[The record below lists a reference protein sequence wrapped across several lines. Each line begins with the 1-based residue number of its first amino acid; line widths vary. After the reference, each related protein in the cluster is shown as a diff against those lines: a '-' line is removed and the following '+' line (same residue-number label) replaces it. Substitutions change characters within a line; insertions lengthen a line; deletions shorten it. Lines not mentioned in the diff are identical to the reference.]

1 VRGALALLAVVVA
14 VAIVTLFSVDIGPY
28 LRDVAER
35 QGANYLKRPFTIG
48 SLSARLREGRFVVGD
63 LTIGGLAPGDRPFF
77 TARRITVVMPWWT
90 IATRELIV
98 ESVEIADWQMAVET
112 FKDGRHNFPRFTRE
126 SRTPG
131 PRRFVTTVRDVR
143 ATRGRFEFQDHGA
156 PWGIVAPNL
165 EVRLARS
172 DAYRGEARFDGATI
186 RISGFEPMW
195 ARMRSRFK
203 LDGAKLL
210 FDRIDLE
217 TDGAVSAVTGET
229 DLGRWPEQ
237 IYSVKSRVDFPRMKA
252 IFWARERFELAGRG
266 DFVGTFHLFKGGRR
280 LEGRFASLETRID
293 DWRFP
298 ALEGSLLWVRDRFQV
313 TRARSGFFGGRL
325 DLDYTMA
332 PLGDPARPGVATLD
346 TRYEGV
352 DLDTFGTARGLR
364 GLNLLGLASG
374 RNVLTWPLG
383 RFAERRGEGEI
394 RVSAPEPVQ
403 TRRVERAVLETDG
416 PAGEAPARAR
426 GPRLVEA
433 FRTPIAGALRYTF
446 DPVWIDLSP
455 GWIATRRTYVELEGR
470 TAFGDRARLPFHVT
484 SSDWQ
489 ESDRLLAGV
498 MTAFGNPT
506 APIAIGGA
514 GTFDGTMTG
523 AFRRPRV
530 EGRFSGEHVRAWDVD
545 WGEARA
551 GVVIE
556 NAYADVTGAQIRS
569 GESTMLVDGRFSLGF
584 PRRDGGE
591 EMNARVRVM
600 RRPVADLR
608 HAFELDDY
616 PVEGLLSGEFRV
628 NGHYQ
633 APIGFGRMTL
643 DAGRAYDEPFETASA
658 NLTFE
663 GRGVRLDGIELAK
676 AAGRVTGAAFVGWD
690 GTYSFNAD
698 GRQIPLERIEAVRYP
713 DLPFTGLVE
722 FSASGT
728 GTFDD
733 PRYAVRGSVSD
744 LFVRD
749 EGIGQLTGR
758 LQVRGEEMTI
768 AQLEVASPRLAVSG
782 AGRIRR
788 NVARDVDLTLRVTET
803 SLDPYLRLVEPRI
816 SPLATAVG
824 TGTIRVSGPFRQPA
838 RLRADATIE
847 SLDLRLFD
855 YRLKNDGLIKL
866 GMADEV
872 ATIERLR
879 LVGEGTTLEVVGD
892 AGTTGDRLHI
902 RALGEA
908 NLGLLQGFVRD
919 IRSSGAAEV
928 QAEITGSVRD
938 PVVVGSAVVS
948 HGRLRYF
955 GLPHSIDEVN
965 GRVEFDAAGVR
976 VDGLTGR
983 MGGGEVRFG
992 GRLDVKGGAI
1002 ESYALTAVGREMR
1015 IRYPEGFR
1023 SQIDADLALR
1033 GNARSPLLTGTVRVS
1048 DALWIKPVDT
1058 EGAGVFGLLAP
1069 GAVAAPAVAAD
1080 RGFPLRFD
1088 LRIEAPSAL
1097 RVDHP
1102 TTRLVASAELTLR
1115 GTYDRPILLGR
1126 ADIDRGEL
1134 LLEGNRYLV
1143 TRGAIEFANPTR
1155 LDPFFDLEAETRA
1168 RAPGQTYR
1176 VTFRASGTRDR
1187 FVWDFSSDP
1196 PLSTVDILA
1205 LLFGDLRDPRDAE
1218 LSALRLR
1225 DRTEEELLVA
1235 RATRLLA
1242 NPISSEVGKVVRK
1255 TFGVDT
1261 VQITPSLGDLS
1272 NLQSARLNPTAR
1284 LTIGKRISDRL
1295 FLTYAQPLTSSRP
1308 EQLLLI
1314 EYNQSNRLAWILSRN
1329 EDETYALDVRVRH
1342 VF

>member
-1 VRGALALLAVVVA
+1 VIA
-14 VAIVTLFSVDIGPY
+14 VAIVTVFSVDIGPY
-28 LRDVAER
+28 VREVAER
-35 QGANYLKRPFTIG
+35 SAANYLKRPFTIG
-48 SLSARLREGRFVVGD
+48 SLSAKLREGRFVVDD
-63 LTIGGLAPGDRPFF
+63 LHIGGLSADDRPFF
-77 TARRITVVMPWWT
+77 TARRITVSMPWWT
-90 IATRELIV
+90 IFSRELVI
-98 ESVEIADWQMAVET
+98 ESVDISDWRMVVET

-126 SRTPG
+126 STSKG
-131 PRRFVTTVRDVR
+131 PRRFVTTVREVH
-143 ATRGRFEFQDHGA
+143 AHGGAFEFQDHGA

-165 EVRLARS
+165 DLRLSRR
-172 DAYRGEARFDGATI
+172 DAYRGEASFEGATI
-186 RISGFEPMW
+186 QMGKFEPMS
-195 ARMRSRFK
+195 ARMRARFK
-203 LDGAKLL
+203 LDGAKVL

-217 TDGAVSAVTGET
+217 TDGATSFVTGET

-252 IFWARERFELAGRG
+252 IFWANDRFTLQGRG
-266 DFVGTFHLFKGGRR
+266 DFVGTFHLFKGGRE
-280 LEGRFASLETRID
+280 LKGRFASLETRLD
-293 DWRFP
+293 DWRFA
-298 ALEGSLLWVRDRFQV
+298 ALEGSLRWVRDRFEV
-313 TRARSGFFGGRL
+313 TRARSGFYGGRL

-332 PLGDPARPGVATLD
+332 PLGDSTRPGIASLETK
-346 TRYEGV
+346 YEDV
-352 DLDTFGTARGLR
+352 DLEALGAARGLR
-364 GLNLLGLASG
+364 GIVLQGRASG
-374 RNVLTWPLG
+374 RNTLLWPLG
-383 RFAERRGEGEI
+383 RFADRKGDGEI
-394 RVSAPEPVQ
+394 RVAASEPLQ
-403 TRRVERAVLETDG
+403 TRRVERVEPRD
-416 PAGEAPARAR
+416 PAATASGAPAAAGVATVPVR
-426 GPRLVEA
+426 GPRVVET
-433 FRTPIAGALRYTF
+433 FRTPIAGALTYKF
-446 DPVWIDLSP
+446 GPEWIDLSP
-455 GWIATRRTYVELEGR
+455 GWIATRRTFIELEGR
-470 TAFGDRARLPFHVT
+470 TAFGDRSRLPFHVT
-484 SSDWQ
+484 SGDWQ
-489 ESDRLLAGV
+489 ESDRLLASV

-506 APIAIGGA
+506 APIAIGGS
-514 GTFDGTMTG
+514 GTFDGVMTG
-523 AFRRPRV
+523 AFRQPRV
-530 EGRFSGEHVRAWDVD
+530 EGRFTGEHVRAWDVD
-545 WGEARA
+545 WGAAEA

-556 NAYADVTGAQIRS
+556 NAYADVSKAVIRS
-569 GESTMLVDGRFSLGF
+569 GDSTIAVDGRFSLGF

-591 EMNARVRVM
+591 EIDARVRVT
-600 RRPVADLR
+600 RRPIADLR
-608 HAFELDDY
+608 HAFDLDDY
-616 PVEGLLSGEFRV
+616 SVDGILSGEFRV
-628 NGHYQ
+628 NDRYQ
-633 APIGFGRMTL
+633 APIGFGRMTVEP
-643 DAGRAYDEPFETASA
+643 GVAYREPFETATA

-663 GRGVRLDGIELAK
+663 GKGVRLDGIELAK
-676 AAGRVTGAAFVGWD
+676 SSGKVTGAAFVGWD

-698 GRQIPLERIEAVRYP
+698 GRQIPLEHIEASRYP
-713 DLPFTGLVE
+713 NVPLTGLVE
-722 FSASGT
+722 FSASGI
-728 GTFDD
+728 GSFDD
-733 PRYAVRGSVSD
+733 PRYTVRGSIGD

-758 LQVRGEEMTI
+758 FSVRDEELTL
-768 AQLEVASPRLAVSG
+768 AQIEVASPRLAVSG
-782 AGRIRR
+782 AGRIRLNDTR
-788 NVARDVDLTLRVTET
+788 ETDLTLRFTET
-803 SLDPYLRLVEPRI
+803 SLDPYLRLAEPRI
-816 SPLATAVG
+816 SPFATAVASG
-824 TGTIRVSGPFRQPA
+824 TLRLVGPFRRPTA
-838 RLRADATIE
+838 LRADATVE
-847 SLDLRLFD
+847 SLDLSLFD
-855 YRLKNDGLIKL
+855 YRLRNDGLIKL
-866 GMADEV
+866 AMADEV

-879 LVGEGTTLEVVGD
+879 VVGEGTTLELVGD
-892 AGTTGDRLHI
+892 AQTTGERIRI

-908 NLGLLQGFVRD
+908 NLGLLQGFFRD

-928 QAEITGSVRD
+928 QAEITGSVRE
-938 PVVVGSAVVS
+938 PVVVGSALVS
-948 HGRLRYF
+948 HGRVRYF

-965 GRVEFDAAGVR
+965 GRVEFDAGGVR

-992 GRLDVKGGAI
+992 GRIGVKGGAI
-1002 ESYALTAVGREMR
+1002 ESYALTAVGRDMR
-1015 IRYPEGFR
+1015 VRYPEGFR
-1023 SQIDADLALR
+1023 SQVDADLALR
-1033 GNARSPLLTGTVRVS
+1033 GSAQSPLLTGTVRVK

-1058 EGAGVFGLLAP
+1058 EGAGIFGLLAP
-1069 GAVAAPAVAAD
+1069 GEVAAPTSSASAA
-1080 RGFPLRFD
+1080 FPIRFD

-1102 TTRLVASAELTLR
+1102 TSRLVASAELTLR

-1126 ADIDRGEL
+1126 ADIDRGEI

-1143 TRGAIEFANPTR
+1143 TRGGIEFANPAR
-1155 LDPFFDLEAETRA
+1155 LDPFFDIEAETRA

-1205 LLFGDLRDPRDAE
+1205 LLFGDPRDPRDAE

-1308 EQLLLI
+1308 EQLVLI